1 MFKPQRSLESP
12 RRSLERIPLSRIE
25 PNPRQPR
32 RDISRQSVAALA
44 SSIQQCGLLSPL
56 LVRRAAE
63 GRYEL
68 IAGERRLR
76 ALQLLDQPWAEAI
89 VLGADGT
96 DSALIALVENVQRE
110 ALHYLD
116 EAAACKRLL
125 AQRAMSQE
133 QLAASL
139 SRSPSA
145 LANRLR
151 LLKLPQAVQDAVRQ
165 FRLSERHARALL
177 KLPEETAQLSLA
189 RQAGREGWSVA
200 RLEARIDALLKA
212 PGDAT
217 PDGPSPAQPS
227 PSPGGAPDPSRA
239 SPAPGGAPDP
249 SRPAMP
255 RHAKRRGQCP
265 IVRDNRI
272 IINALLDTVRELSR
286 IGVRVKSRVEPRDDH
301 VDVIVTIP
309 ASQGPSS
316 GASP

>member
-217 PDGPSPAQPS
+217 PDGPSPA
-227 PSPGGAPDPSRA
+227 RA
-239 SPAPGGAPDP
+239 SPVPGGAPDP